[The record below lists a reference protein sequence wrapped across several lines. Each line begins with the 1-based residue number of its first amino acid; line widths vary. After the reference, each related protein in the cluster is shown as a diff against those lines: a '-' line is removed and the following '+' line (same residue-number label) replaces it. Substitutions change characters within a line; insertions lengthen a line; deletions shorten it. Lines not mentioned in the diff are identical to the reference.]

1 MEKRV
6 LIRVSPGLSKDAGT
20 GLFEEE
26 VIYTIKLGDGKEI
39 RYKTAYELGYIVG
52 SNGLNFDNTYDPI
65 NTEVDEF
72 DEGLWAGRA
81 ARKAGQQAGQR
92 R

>member
-1 MEKRV
+1 METRL
-6 LIRVSPGLSKDAGT
+6 LIRVSPGLSQDADT

-26 VIYTIKLGDGKEI
+26 VIYTIKLGDSREI

-52 SNGLNFDNTYDPI
+52 SNGLDFDNPYDPI

-72 DEGLWAGRA
+72 DEGLWAGQE
-81 ARKAGQQAGQR
+81 ARKVFQLTGKR
-92 R
+92 